1 MENKENSKKAID
13 HTKNKARNGKLGM
26 SIHIGLNGVDPT
38 HYQGWDGKL
47 TACEFDA
54 KDMKAIADSQNFN
67 SKLLLTKN
75 ATHDAVIQSIE
86 EAAQKLK
93 QGDELIITTSCH
105 GGQMEDENGDEKDDH
120 KDETWVLYDK
130 ELVDDELYSLFGK
143 FEQGVRILILSD
155 SCHSG
160 TVTRAADYKR
170 LTSVTRDL
178 LKDTGS
184 GGETP
189 MFRAI
194 PEDIQEKTYEKNKD
208 YYSNIQKTYPA
219 GERVAI
225 GASVI
230 LLSGCQD
237 NQLSADGPRNGLFT
251 GTLRKVW
258 NEGKFVGGY
267 YKFFKEIGRQMP
279 PYQSPNYF
287 KIGVSDIHFER
298 MKPFTLE
305 TAA

>member
-1 MENKENSKKAID
+1 M
-13 HTKNKARNGKLGM
+13 
-26 SIHIGLNGVDPT
+26 
-38 HYQGWDGKL
+38 
-47 TACEFDA
+47 
-54 KDMKAIADSQNFN
+54 
-67 SKLLLTKN
+67 
-75 ATHDAVIQSIE
+75 
-86 EAAQKLK
+86 
-93 QGDELIITTSCH
+93 
-105 GGQMEDENGDEKDDH
+105 
-120 KDETWVLYDK
+120 
-130 ELVDDELYSLFGK
+130 VDDELYSLFGK
-143 FEQGVRILILSD
+143 FEQGVRILVLSD

-160 TVTRAADYKR
+160 TLTRAADYKR

-194 PEDIQEKTYEKNKD
+194 PKDIQEKTYEKNKD

-237 NQLSADGPRNGLFT
+237 NQLSADGLRNGLFT

-258 NEGKFVGGY
+258 NEGKLFYELYSTKSKLFSMQNRCKSFLLSIPKVNLKDMFLYLIEQEFITIRPNKGKCVFKKRGLDALSEPTKTTAGNLINKVKDYGIFIVPVGTVEQWLQSLNIQQQG
-267 YKFFKEIGRQMP
+267 KGWLIEILSELQKYSNEDMHGDDWQFILDINKWVTD
-279 PYQSPNYF
+279 PNRL
-287 KIGVSDIHFER
+287 G
-298 MKPFTLE
+298 MNN
-305 TAA
+305 TA